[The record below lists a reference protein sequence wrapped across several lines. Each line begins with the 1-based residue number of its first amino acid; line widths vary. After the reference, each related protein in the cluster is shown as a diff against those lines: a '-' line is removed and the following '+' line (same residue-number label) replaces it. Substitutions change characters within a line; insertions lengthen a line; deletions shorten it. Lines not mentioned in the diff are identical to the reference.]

1 MIFCNTFDLIKVC
14 PYFYTFPRKI
24 CIGKTGTDLADL
36 VFVVKLRERCEV
48 REAATATKRN
58 VVKRSE
64 EAGAIAEH

>member
-1 MIFCNTFDLIKVC
+1 MLRCGNSSHVQIEFALKWDFSARDKDRPC
-14 PYFYTFPRKI
+14 
-24 CIGKTGTDLADL
+24 
-36 VFVVKLRERCEV
+36 FVVKLRERCEV

>member
-1 MIFCNTFDLIKVC
+1 MCQFTIVS
-14 PYFYTFPRKI
+14 
-24 CIGKTGTDLADL
+24 GTDLADL

>member
-1 MIFCNTFDLIKVC
+1 MSLFVC
-14 PYFYTFPRKI
+14 PYLFCKKKYSLVCQSTI
-24 CIGKTGTDLADL
+24 VSGTDLADL

-48 REAATATKRN
+48 REAATATKQN

>member
-1 MIFCNTFDLIKVC
+1 MQIEFALKCDFSARDKDIPC
-14 PYFYTFPRKI
+14 
-24 CIGKTGTDLADL
+24 
-36 VFVVKLRERCEV
+36 FVVKLRERCEV

>member
-1 MIFCNTFDLIKVC
+1 MSLFVC
-14 PYFYTFPRKI
+14 PYLFCKKKYSLVCQSTI
-24 CIGKTGTDLADL
+24 VSGTDLADL